1 MYEIIYENNITYLKI
16 ESDIKLPVQ
25 SFDTKDDFGNTIFM
39 TNSEIDNYKIDY
51 HDIAKSKISHFPDSI
66 LILIKLLEVKLV
78 ETSKLS
84 LLPYPFN
91 DWVAFLKKDNSF
103 SVIYISSLHNN
114 NENSYKKWSP
124 DYFHTQLLKMSD
136 KKKIS
141 SWIFGEDGTLFEPG
155 TCIIKIDTEQSETI
169 ESCIEETITALK
181 DILFTAEAS
190 MSGLSKAYEIL
201 NTWYENQDN
210 SSEEFWQNF
219 LSEHSWVISQA
230 FSLPLILFK
239 DKVYMGGKGLDN
251 TNGQIIDFVYKND
264 YTNNLTLIEIKT
276 PITKLIGSKYRNV
289 YSLSNELSGAVNQLL
304 SYKDRILKDYYSTR
318 HNTSEIFSLYNP
330 KCLLIIGLI
339 ESLNQEERV
348 SFELFRNELKS
359 VEIITFDEIFKK
371 VDYLLKL
378 SIVDSV

>member
-1 MYEIIYENNITYLKI
+1 
-16 ESDIKLPVQ
+16 
-25 SFDTKDDFGNTIFM
+25 
-39 TNSEIDNYKIDY
+39 
-51 HDIAKSKISHFPDSI
+51 
-66 LILIKLLEVKLV
+66 
-78 ETSKLS
+78 
-84 LLPYPFN
+84 
-91 DWVAFLKKDNSF
+91 
-103 SVIYISSLHNN
+103 
-114 NENSYKKWSP
+114 
-124 DYFHTQLLKMSD
+124 MSD

-251 TNGQIIDFVYKND
+251 TKGQIIDFVYKND